1 MARMRIGELLIK
13 QGLITESQLQEAL
26 NIQKRQK
33 GSRMGEILIQVGM
46 IKEEDFAIALG
57 SQLSLPYASYMSG
70 LLKPKSDQ
78 NLEKLVSYE
87 FAKKN
92 LVLALSKNM
101 HSLTVAIFD
110 PLDFFVLDNLKI
122 LTGCDLNLI
131 IATKKD
137 LIKAIDEFYTGAGG
151 GESVNRSE
159 GSLLDQALQKSY
171 VDGERSS
178 KVEEKSFVADSELSI
193 DHLIAKAG
201 EAPIVKLVDLV
212 IRQAIDE
219 RASDIHIEPF
229 KDRLEIRYRIDGVL
243 YQIPPP
249 AAHLHLPIISRIKIL
264 AKMDIAE
271 KRLPQDGAI
280 SAKLED
286 RTVDMRVSTVPTVHG
301 EKAVLRILDKGAVK
315 FELVN
320 LGYEPKQLENIRKAL
335 NSTYGLFFV
344 TGPTGS
350 GKSTTLYSCL
360 NEVFDPS
367 LNIMTCEDPV
377 EFKLD
382 GINQVSVR
390 PDIGLTFASALRAF
404 LRQDPDIIM
413 VGEVRDLETAQIC
426 LRAALTG
433 HLVLSTLHTNDAA
446 SAIARLIDIGVPNYL
461 LTPSLVMIVAQ
472 RLARRLC
479 PKCKEAYEANGMV
492 VGGYKIKSDLIYR
505 AKSCDECNHTGY
517 KGRMVISEVMAINEE
532 VRSLIARSATYD
544 QIKDA
549 ARRNGMDTLFEAGMK
564 KVESGFTS
572 VDEVLGVTTST

>member
-1 MARMRIGELLIK
+1 MTRIRIGEILIK
-13 QGLITESQLQEAL
+13 QGLLTESQLQEAINL
-26 NIQKRQK
+26 QRQQK
-33 GSRMGEILIQVGM
+33 GSRLGEILIQVGT

-57 SQLSLPYASYMSG
+57 SQLSVPFASYQSG
-70 LLKPKSDQ
+70 LLKPKNDQ
-78 NLEKLVSYE
+78 NLEKLVNYD

-92 LVLALSKNM
+92 LVLPLNKNM
-101 HSLTVAIFD
+101 NSLSCAIFD

-131 IATKKD
+131 IATKTD
-137 LIKAIDEFYTGAGG
+137 LSKAIDEFYVTGREAGEKEG
-151 GESVNRSE
+151 GSI
-159 GSLLDQALQKSY
+159 LDQALQKSY
-171 VDGERSS
+171 SEGERNTE
-178 KVEEKSFVADSELSI
+178 KLDEKSITADSELSI
-193 DHLIAKAG
+193 DRLIAKAG
-201 EAPIVKLVDLV
+201 EAPVVKLVDLV

-286 RTVDMRVSTVPTVHG
+286 RVVDLRVSTMPTVYG
-301 EKAVLRILDKGAVK
+301 EKAVMRLLDKGAVK
-315 FELVN
+315 LDLVN
-320 LGYEPKQLENIRKAL
+320 LGYEPKQLEAIRKAL
-335 NSTYGLFFV
+335 KSSYGLFFV

-350 GKSTTLYSCL
+350 GKSTTMYSCL

-382 GINQVSVR
+382 GINQVAVR
-390 PDIGLTFASALRAF
+390 TDIGLTFASALRAF

-433 HLVLSTLHTNDAA
+433 HLVLSTLHTNDAP
-446 SAIARLIDIGVPNYL
+446 SAISRLVDIGVPHYL

-472 RLARRLC
+472 RLARKLC
-479 PKCKEAYEANGMV
+479 PKCKEPYEANGLT
-492 VGGYKIKSDLIYR
+492 YDNYTIKSDLIYR
-505 AKSCDECNHTGY
+505 AKGCDECSHTGY
-517 KGRMVISEVMAINEE
+517 KGRIVVSEVMAVNDEI
-532 VRSLIARSATYD
+532 RSLITKSAGYNE
-544 QIKDA
+544 IKDA
-549 ARRNGMDTLFEAGMK
+549 ARRGGMDTLFESGMK
-564 KVESGFTS
+564 KVESGITS
-572 VDEVLGVTTST
+572 VDEVLTIAAI